1 MASHMSAGR
10 ALELGYRRV
19 FVMSEGTFGWRG
31 LGLPLVTSDETHVP
45 AAAT

>member
-19 FVMSEGTFGWRG
+19 FVMTDGTLGWRSQG
-31 LGLPLVTSDETHVP
+31 FALEACEDQAG
-45 AAAT
+45 A